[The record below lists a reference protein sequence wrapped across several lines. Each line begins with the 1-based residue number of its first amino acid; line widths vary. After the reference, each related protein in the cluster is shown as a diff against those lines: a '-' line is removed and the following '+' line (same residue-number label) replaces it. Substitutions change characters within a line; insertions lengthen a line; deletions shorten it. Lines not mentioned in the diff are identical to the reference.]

1 MFQKLKQRDKTA
13 LWAGICVVT
22 ALFFMLLIYAP
33 VELYCYNIDEFW
45 FDLYEL
51 MPMMAIVFLGGV
63 LTAIVVLVLMFCLL
77 PRIYRMIVL
86 PFCCITFLCTY
97 VQGNF
102 LVGNLPSMDG
112 FIPEWNDY
120 SGDMLQSAVLW
131 VVVTLVIAV
140 VYRLLHHDGFAK
152 AARLVSVCMTL
163 MLAVTMCSVLLTTEG
178 YRRKMDACSTTKDQ
192 YVFSEDQNFIILVLD
207 SVDAGTLSAVMEEKP
222 EYQEIFEDFT
232 YYANMMGAYP
242 CTEVAVPNIL
252 SGVWYENERTMKSY
266 EVESYNESPLLYA
279 LEEEGYKLGMYE
291 YEMPY
296 ADEKVFRFSNV
307 LPRNSRVRSYVDFA
321 KLEIKLVGY
330 RYAPFWMKEACLF
343 NADRFATLLE
353 RNDEEPVFFSE
364 NKIFYDRLNTSEVT
378 TVDEKCFKFIRIDG
392 AHVPFQYDENLNVIE
407 NGTYADAVK
416 AAMTITEAYL
426 NKLKES
432 GVYDNSVIVIMAD
445 HGFAA
450 DYGFTDGLGACEGR
464 QNPIFFAKGL
474 GEHHTMQISQ
484 APVSYVDL
492 QEAFTR
498 LLEGRS
504 SEELFD
510 YQEGDVR
517 ERRYIYY
524 DFVEDTHMY
533 EYTSEGHAS
542 DRDAMVLTGNE
553 YIRRR

>member
-1 MFQKLKQRDKTA
+1 MLKKWKQRDKTE
-13 LWAGICVVT
+13 LWAGLCVVT
-22 ALFFMLLIYAP
+22 ALFFMLFIYAP
-33 VELYCYNIDEFW
+33 IELYCYNIDEFW

-51 MPMMAIVFLGGV
+51 MPMMAIVFSGGV
-63 LTAIVVLVLMFCLL
+63 FIAIAALVLMFCLV

-86 PFCCITFLCTY
+86 PFCFVAFLCTY

-120 SGDMLQSAVLW
+120 SGEMLQSAVLW
-131 VVVTLVIAV
+131 LVVTLVIV
-140 VYRLLHHDGFAK
+140 IVYRLLHHDGFAK
-152 AARLVSVCMTL
+152 AVRLVSVCMTL
-163 MLAVTMCSVLLTTEG
+163 MLAVTMCSILLTTEG
-178 YRRKMDACSTTKDQ
+178 YGRKMDACSTTKDQ
-192 YVFSEDQNFIILVLD
+192 YVFSEDQNYIILVLD
-207 SVDAGTLSAVMEEKP
+207 SVDAGTMSAVMEEKP

-232 YYANMMGAYP
+232 YYANMMGAYH

-252 SGVWYENERTMKSY
+252 SGVWYENKGTMQSY
-266 EVESYNESPLLYA
+266 EVDSYNESPLLYA

-296 ADEKVFRFSNV
+296 ADENVFRFSNV
-307 LPRNSRVRSYVDFA
+307 QPRNSRVRSYVDFA

-364 NKIFYDRLNTSEVT
+364 NKIFYDRLTASEVT

-392 AHVPFQYDENLNVIE
+392 AHVPFQYDENLNRIE

-426 NKLKES
+426 NKLKEA

-464 QNPIFFAKGL
+464 QNPIFFAKGVD
-474 GEHHTMQISQ
+474 EQHTMQISQ

-492 QEAFTR
+492 QEAFAR

-504 SEELFD
+504 SDELFD

-524 DFVEDTHMY
+524 DFVKDTHMY